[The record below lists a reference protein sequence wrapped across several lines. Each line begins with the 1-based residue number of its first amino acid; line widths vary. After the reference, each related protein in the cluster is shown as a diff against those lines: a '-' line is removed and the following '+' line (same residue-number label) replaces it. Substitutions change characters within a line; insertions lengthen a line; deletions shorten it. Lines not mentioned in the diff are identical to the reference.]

1 MTSSRARDGL
11 RVAVGALALG
21 FASFTAAAET
31 LGTLPSGKVVTPG
44 TVTTTGPDGVVT
56 TRPAQVYS
64 PAAPASPPASAQPRP
79 TPSTGMPP
87 VSEEG
92 DGPSS
97 LPASG
102 AALREGPQP
111 IMPPGFGATSPHSGP
126 SSGAAFP
133 GGTAPDA
140 RGVTAIGVVPGRANS
155 GIQMGE
161 LGGVDASAA
170 GLIGADD
177 GGFGPDMW
185 RGTTRADVEHNL
197 SIMPVATSSPLV
209 NELSRRLLLT
219 SATPPEGGASG
230 TSLLAVRL
238 QRLTAAGRADL
249 ASELGQSAR
258 ADTSGPVAVARAR
271 AALALGQDE
280 EACSEL
286 GDIPAGND
294 PAHDEAD
301 AFSTKLSAFCQIRS
315 GNKAAANLTLDLARE
330 EGLDDPLFFSLAA
343 QATDGL
349 KLKAAEPKVI
359 DILDARLYKL
369 AKREM
374 PKTAGSIAVPA
385 LVKVLAQDES
395 LPAQTRIEAGERA
408 VMIGLIKPDE
418 LAALYKLP
426 SFKPDD
432 LDNAKIG
439 KFPAAGA
446 LRRAVLYQAID
457 AEVLPTE
464 RIEMM
469 KQMFATGEAGGVY
482 PATVGVMLPML
493 GALEPSPALKNL
505 APAAVRAFLLA
516 GDRPHAQIWYA
527 LVAPQGEAG
536 GPAIGRDG
544 RELSALMRMS
554 DPNGPGALTERIAA
568 EIVADLN
575 SGVADTQN
583 FGASEAML
591 FDAFGQPLPQSIL
604 EVLGKAPRSVGAP
617 EALLNQLH
625 NAGLRGSVGEVV
637 LLSLIAIGPGGPDRA
652 DRQAVAQS
660 VSSLRAVHLDGEARR
675 LATEA
680 LMGRSHAGRG

>member
-1 MTSSRARDGL
+1 M
-11 RVAVGALALG
+11 
-21 FASFTAAAET
+21 
-31 LGTLPSGKVVTPG
+31 
-44 TVTTTGPDGVVT
+44 
-56 TRPAQVYS
+56 
-64 PAAPASPPASAQPRP
+64 
-79 TPSTGMPP
+79 
-87 VSEEG
+87 
-92 DGPSS
+92 
-97 LPASG
+97 
-102 AALREGPQP
+102 LREGPQP
-111 IMPPGFGATSPHSGP
+111 IMPLGFGATSPI
-126 SSGAAFP
+126 SGASFP
-133 GGTAPDA
+133 RGAEPDMQ
-140 RGVTAIGVVPGRANS
+140 GVKAIGEIPGRANS

-185 RGTTRADVEHNL
+185 RGATRADVERNL
-197 SIMPVATSSPLV
+197 AAMPVATSSPVV
-209 NELSRRLLLT
+209 NALSRRLLLT
-219 SATPPEGGASG
+219 SATPPEGEAGGA
-230 TSLLAVRL
+230 SLLAVRL

-249 ASELGQSAR
+249 AYELGQSAR
-258 ADTSGPVAVARAR
+258 ADISAPVSVARAR
-271 AALALGQDE
+271 AALALGRDE

-286 GDIPAGND
+286 GNIPAGND

-359 DILDARLYKL
+359 DILDARLYLL

-385 LVKVLAQDES
+385 VVKVLAQDET
-395 LPAQTRIEAGERA
+395 LPTQTRIEAGERA
-408 VMIGLIKPDE
+408 AMIGLIKPAE

-426 SFKPDD
+426 TFKPDD
-432 LDNAKIG
+432 LENAKIG

-464 RIEMM
+464 RIEMI
-469 KQMFATGEAGGVY
+469 KQMFATGEAGDVY

-493 GALEPSPALKNL
+493 SALEPSSALKSL
-505 APAAVRAFLLA
+505 APVAVRAFLLA
-516 GDRPHAQIWYA
+516 GDRAHAQLWYA
-527 LVAPQGEAG
+527 LVTPQGESG
-536 GPAIGRDG
+536 GPVIGRDA
-544 RELSALMRMS
+544 RELSALMRIS
-554 DPNGPGALTERIAA
+554 DPDGPGPLTEQIAVQ
-568 EIVADLN
+568 IVGDLN

-604 EVLGKAPRSVGAP
+604 DVLGKAPRSVGAP

-637 LLSLIAIGPGGPDRA
+637 LLSLVAIGPGGPDRA